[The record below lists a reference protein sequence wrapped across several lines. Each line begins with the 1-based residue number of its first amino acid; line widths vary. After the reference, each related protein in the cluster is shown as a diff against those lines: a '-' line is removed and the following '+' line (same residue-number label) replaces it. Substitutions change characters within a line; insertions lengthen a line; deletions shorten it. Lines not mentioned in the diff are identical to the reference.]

1 MKKMILL
8 ACTVLMAVGL
18 FAKAPAVTEKVLAV
32 FNQTF
37 VGAED
42 VMWSNSKHIYMV
54 KFTHQGIRTTVKYDA
69 DGNFL
74 SSLRYYTAER
84 LPLDI
89 QVKLRKEYTH
99 KNIFVVTEYVIGDNV
114 NYYVKLEDEL
124 SWITVKTD
132 NSREMEVT
140 ENYKKL

>member
-8 ACTVLMAVGL
+8 TCTVLMAVGL
-18 FAKAPAVTEKVLAV
+18 FAKAPVVTEKIVTI

-37 VGAED
+37 IGAED
-42 VMWSNSKHIYMV
+42 VMWSNSKNIYIV
-54 KFTHQGIRTTVKYDA
+54 KFTHHGIRTTVRYDA

-89 QVKLRKEYTH
+89 QVKLKQEYEH
-99 KNIFVVTEYVIGDNV
+99 KNIFVVTEYVIGDNI

-124 SWITVKTD
+124 SWITVKVD
-132 NSREMEVT
+132 NSREIEVT